1 MSEKNNLYSHE
12 LNDVLN
18 YMVDILVNEF
28 PTDIFTPE
36 YLMIAILDTKNCHA
50 NMILDNCLMSNNMEE
65 LKDAYMSV
73 LKEHA
78 KPILI
83 EKDSNKVK
91 FDLELNKILENAKKE
106 ADKTNSPITGT
117 EHVLLSILNPDNG
130 IKIQTVFNS
139 VGIEYDFILD
149 KCMDDVPKRKTKK
162 TVKAKGLINNNGGEL
177 KPAIFPLK
185 SEVNAMAV
193 VSKDEYISKYTT
205 NLNNLVKEGKI
216 DKLVGREKEI
226 NEIINVLARRKKNNV
241 ILVGNGGV
249 GKCLA
254 KGTMVLMYDGTF
266 KKVEEVAVGDKLMG
280 IDSTPR
286 NVLALGHGVDEMYT
300 VHQQD
305 GSSYT
310 VNSEHIL
317 SLKTENGDIVD
328 VPIKEYVLMPSERK
342 KALFG
347 YKTGLLE
354 FNTNITSVNNP
365 YGLGAEIGSL
375 LDEDND
381 LLDKYKTAQSDI
393 RWTMLCGIIDSK
405 LCQIN
410 DKKDGYIIEFQK
422 SKKNFE
428 NLTFICKSLG
438 LSVNKNIEIDENGFE
453 HYQIR
458 ISGNGLYRL
467 TIKNKA
473 KMITVRNLKSNYLN
487 TKILSVEN
495 IGKGEYYGFQIDGD
509 RRFVLNDFTVT
520 HNTQIVNG
528 LATMIV
534 NGNVPPIL
542 DGKELV
548 MIDIMS
554 LVSGTHFRGM
564 FEERVKGLFDEL
576 KSSNKY
582 ILFIDDMQNVLKS
595 GGKDKDTDLSGM
607 IGDILSGGDVR
618 VIGTT
623 TFKDY
628 RNSIEANTSISRKL
642 QKIIIEAPSQSES
655 IDILMNSKKY
665 YEDYHNVTYTDDAIE
680 KAVEFADRYITDRS
694 LPDSAFD
701 IIDLA
706 GASTSANGKEPSEIV
721 SMKKR
726 LLRIESEKNEA
737 LNAGEFEKIDSLTLE
752 DNMINKK
759 LSDYKRSQSS
769 EKTER
774 TLIDSDAIANTVS
787 VLTKVPIAKLSSNEK
802 QKIAHIDDILKNSVI
817 GQDEAVNAICKVIKR
832 NKVGLGDKTKTMA
845 NILMAGP
852 TGCGKCV
859 SGKTT
864 IKIRNK
870 KTNEIREI
878 SIEDFKK
885 LVTINK

>member
-106 ADKTNSPITGT
+106 ADKTTSPITGT
-117 EHVLLSILNPDNG
+117 EHVLLSILNPENG

-185 SEVNAMAV
+185 SEVNAMAI

-328 VPIKEYVLMPSERK
+328 IPIKEYVLMPSEIK
-342 KALFG
+342 KTLFG

-354 FNTNITSVNNP
+354 FNTNINAVSNP
-365 YGLGAEIGSL
+365 YDFGAEIGSL

-381 LLDKYKTAQSDI
+381 LLDKYKTAPSDI
-393 RWTMLCGIIDSK
+393 RLTMLCGIIDSK

-410 DKKDGYIIEFQK
+410 D
-422 SKKNFE
+422 
-428 NLTFICKSLG
+428 
-438 LSVNKNIEIDENGFE
+438 
-453 HYQIR
+453 
-458 ISGNGLYRL
+458 
-467 TIKNKA
+467 
-473 KMITVRNLKSNYLN
+473 
-487 TKILSVEN
+487 
-495 IGKGEYYGFQIDGD
+495 
-509 RRFVLNDFTVT
+509 
-520 HNTQIVNG
+520 
-528 LATMIV
+528 
-534 NGNVPPIL
+534 
-542 DGKELV
+542 
-548 MIDIMS
+548 
-554 LVSGTHFRGM
+554 
-564 FEERVKGLFDEL
+564 
-576 KSSNKY
+576 
-582 ILFIDDMQNVLKS
+582 
-595 GGKDKDTDLSGM
+595 
-607 IGDILSGGDVR
+607 
-618 VIGTT
+618 
-623 TFKDY
+623 
-628 RNSIEANTSISRKL
+628 
-642 QKIIIEAPSQSES
+642 
-655 IDILMNSKKY
+655 
-665 YEDYHNVTYTDDAIE
+665 
-680 KAVEFADRYITDRS
+680 
-694 LPDSAFD
+694 
-701 IIDLA
+701 
-706 GASTSANGKEPSEIV
+706 
-721 SMKKR
+721 
-726 LLRIESEKNEA
+726 
-737 LNAGEFEKIDSLTLE
+737 
-752 DNMINKK
+752 
-759 LSDYKRSQSS
+759 
-769 EKTER
+769 
-774 TLIDSDAIANTVS
+774 
-787 VLTKVPIAKLSSNEK
+787 
-802 QKIAHIDDILKNSVI
+802 
-817 GQDEAVNAICKVIKR
+817 
-832 NKVGLGDKTKTMA
+832 
-845 NILMAGP
+845 
-852 TGCGKCV
+852 
-859 SGKTT
+859 
-864 IKIRNK
+864 
-870 KTNEIREI
+870 
-878 SIEDFKK
+878 
-885 LVTINK
+885 